1 MKFPIRKGSTIA
13 CGDRRYLECSKLSKS
28 KRHGWTGVGYDFA
41 KNESFRVWTSQWY
54 PIGTILVTECA
65 IDVDLFC
72 IDTERTLDAN
82 AFPLDWLAANEPKGP
97 EIQLELSLWNE
108 TT

>member
-41 KNESFRVWTSQWY
+41 KNESFRVWSSQWY

-72 IDTERTLDAN
+72 IDTERTVVVLLFFLLRTHPSKSKTSSPYD
-82 AFPLDWLAANEPKGP
+82 
-97 EIQLELSLWNE
+97 ELLLFD
-108 TT
+108 T